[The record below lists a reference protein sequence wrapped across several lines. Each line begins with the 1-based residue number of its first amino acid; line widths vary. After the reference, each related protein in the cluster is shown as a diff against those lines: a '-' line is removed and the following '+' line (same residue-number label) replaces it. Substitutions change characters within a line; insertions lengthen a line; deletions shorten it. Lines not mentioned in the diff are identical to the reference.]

1 MNNLKDEIQ
10 NNFKNLVKSSRKKT
24 KVYLQTNILFMTF
37 VVTTVLNAILLR
49 ALTVGN
55 TFDIYP
61 IIGDLSVVIIIG
73 AFGYFIKPKHQFKYF
88 SIWALVFTILCIMNS
103 MYYTNYLSF
112 ASLSLLETSAQ
123 IVDVGDALV
132 ENIMEIKDFAYL
144 WQILAIYLVNRSLK
158 KKDYFTKA
166 AKVEVGKVRALN
178 TMVVGLVIIG
188 FFISTL
194 NSTDISRLGK
204 QWNREF
210 IVMRYGIFTYQL
222 NDIVA
227 SIRPQISPLFG
238 YDEASKEF
246 REYYEVN
253 SNEPVTNDYT
263 NIFAGKN
270 VIYIHAESIQNF
282 VMDLEFN
289 GQEVTPTLNRLA
301 SEGLHFSNFYAQESV
316 GTSSDSEFTI
326 NSSLMPA
333 SSGTV
338 FISYWDRDFLT
349 TQDLLKEKGYYTFSM
364 HGNNGSM
371 WNRNVVHPQLGYDR
385 FFSSKDY
392 DIDETIGLGI
402 SDELFFEQSVPYI
415 KEISETEQ
423 NFMGTMIMLTNH
435 TPWSN
440 DLDKLPEFDVTMKYD
455 LVDEETGA
463 VETLTAPYLENST
476 MGNYIRHVSYADN
489 ELGDFLEQLD
499 QEGILDDTVIV
510 IYGDHDAKLKSEQYD
525 LLYNYDPVTDSIID
539 EDDPNYVEMDF
550 YDYELNRDVPFI
562 IWSKDMVGDD
572 LFGKE
577 ITEAMGMLDVQPTLG
592 NMFGFNNQYALGND
606 IFSISE
612 NTVIFPDGNWVT
624 NKMYYNGQKEEGK
637 PLTEEPV
644 SVEYIEERNKLA
656 EEVLTISD
664 SIIVYDLIKKVNETE
679 EVMKEINE

>member
-1 MNNLKDEIQ
+1 MKNIKEEIQ
-10 NNFKNLVKSSRKKT
+10 NNFKNLVKSSRKKG
-24 KVYLQTNILFMTF
+24 KVYLKTNILFMTF
-37 VVTTVLNAILLR
+37 VITTVLNAVLLR
-49 ALTVGN
+49 TLTVGN

-73 AFGYFIKPKHQFKYF
+73 AFGYFVKPKHQYKYF
-88 SIWALVFTILCIMNS
+88 LIWTVIFSALCIINS

-112 ASLSLLETSAQ
+112 ASLSLLETSSQ

-144 WQILAIYLVNRSLK
+144 WQVLAIFLINRSLK
-158 KKDYFTKA
+158 KKDYYSKA
-166 AKVEVGKVRALN
+166 AKIEIGKVRALN
-178 TMVVGLVIIG
+178 TMVVGLIIIG

-210 IVMRYGIFTYQL
+210 IVMRFGIFTYQI
-222 NDIVA
+222 NDVIA
-227 SIRPQISPLFG
+227 SIKPQISPLFG

-246 REYYEVN
+246 REYYEL
-253 SNEPVTNDYT
+253 NENVPTVNDYT

-270 VIYIHAESIQNF
+270 VLYIHAESIQSF
-282 VMDLEFN
+282 TMDLEMN
-289 GQEVTPTLNRLA
+289 GNEVTPTLNRLA
-301 SEGLHFSNFYAQESV
+301 SEGISFSNFYAQESV

-385 FFSSKDY
+385 FFSSVDY
-392 DIDETIGLGI
+392 DIEETIGLGI
-402 SDELFFEQSVPYI
+402 SDELFFNQSVPYI
-415 KEISETEQ
+415 KEINETEQ

-455 LVDEETGA
+455 HVDEETG
-463 VETLTAPYLENST
+463 VIETLTAPYLEGTT
-476 MGNYIRHVSYADN
+476 MGNYLRHVNYADK
-489 ELGDFLEQLD
+489 ELGDFLEELD
-499 QEGILDDTVIV
+499 QEGILDNTVIV
-510 IYGDHDAKLKSEQYD
+510 IYGDHDAKIKSEHYER
-525 LLYNYDPVTDSIID
+525 LYNYDPINDSIID
-539 EDDPNYVEMDF
+539 EDDPNYVGMDF
-550 YDYELNRDVPFI
+550 YDYELNRNVPFI

-577 ITEAMGMLDVQPTLG
+577 IDQVMGMIDVQPTLG
-592 NMFGFNNQYALGND
+592 NMFGFNNPYALGND
-606 IFSISE
+606 IFSTND

-644 SVEYIEERNKLA
+644 SIDYIEQRNKLA
-656 EEVLTISD
+656 DEILTISD
-664 SIIVYDLIKKVNETE
+664 SIIVYDLIKKTTETE
-679 EVMKEINE
+679 KVMEEIS